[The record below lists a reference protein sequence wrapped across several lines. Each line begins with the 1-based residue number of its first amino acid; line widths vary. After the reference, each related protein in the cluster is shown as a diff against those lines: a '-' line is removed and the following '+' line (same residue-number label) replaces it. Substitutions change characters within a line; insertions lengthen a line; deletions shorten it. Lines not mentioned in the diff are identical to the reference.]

1 MLTALTGVAM
11 EFYTLDI
18 RQSKSRIPRNA
29 VALQGRHA
37 ALLLQRAR

>member
-18 RQSKSRIPRNA
+18 RQSKSKILRDAI
-29 VALQGRHA
+29 ALQSRHA
-37 ALLLQRAR
+37 ALLFQRA